1 MGTETERKYLVTS
14 GDYPKQHPVKIT
26 QGFISTD
33 KSKVVRVRLTENKA
47 TLTIKSGNHSLMR
60 KEFEYDIPVEDARI
74 LLAEICIKPVI
85 EKTRYTI
92 NLADLT
98 WEIDFFHGLNEGLVI
113 AEVELQDTGQAIQ
126 LPDWVGQEVT
136 GDPKYYNANLVK
148 MPYSLW

>member
-1 MGTETERKYLVTS
+1 
-14 GDYPKQHPVKIT
+14 
-26 QGFISTD
+26 
-33 KSKVVRVRLTENKA
+33 
-47 TLTIKSGNHSLMR
+47 MR

-98 WEIDFFHGLNEGLVI
+98 WEIDFFHGLNVGLVI